1 MADANELV
9 RAMKRAAL
17 ESMEASKPADVCFG
31 KVLGLSPLEIRVE
44 QKMTLGKAQLVLT
57 RNVTDYTTEITAE
70 WETEPADIDMTHT
83 HEGSVEVRVS
93 SSGASDAGEI
103 PISNTVESSM
113 SVGNTS
119 LQDTHQHRI
128 SGRKKITVHNALA
141 AGDEVILIRQQGG
154 QKFVV
159 LDRIG

>member
-9 RAMKRAAL
+9 KAMKRAAM
-17 ESMEASKPADVCFG
+17 ETMEASKLADVCFG
-31 KVLGLSPLEIRVE
+31 KVAGTSPLEIRIE

-57 RNVTDYTTEITAE
+57 RNVTDYTMEITAE
-70 WETEPADIDMTHT
+70 WETEPADIDMTHD
-83 HEGSVEVRVS
+83 HGGSVES
-93 SSGASDAGEI
+93 A
-103 PISNTVESSM
+103 
-113 SVGNTS
+113 S
-119 LQDTHQHRI
+119 LQDAHQHRI
-128 SGRKKITVHNALA
+128 SGRKKITVHNALV